1 MGNGNVIGSPSSL
14 STTLWPFRR
23 SNHADSFKHLL
34 SQPLEDRLK
43 EIVQHPDLCQLFVT
57 YVFSYDWVPAL
68 LEQSTGTPFLSAS
81 QGADDLVYQL
91 YGDELFTVVATYKQ
105 KLRHRQRASFMSVTD
120 DDMSHDISMPPP
132 KLTLMNRFA
141 SAIAPARKM
150 LALHTFHIGSV
161 YQQESFALL
170 FVAMLLPFFYESPIY
185 QDWQVQQQGVSLF
198 AAMRSDPRLLLL
210 PKASQRDLGG
220 SNHALTKPLI
230 LDNLPDLSAST
241 HTNRKRSSITTA
253 PLSPTPLADHSHA
266 SFLDHSGVTASDP
279 HLATDEP
286 TTQPTGTA
294 VSQRVSD
301 KSATD
306 SAGLSSSL
314 PPVGHVSST
323 SSHLFAA
330 DASLDQPLDADRRR
344 PSTRK
349 KPLPLT
355 TSSVSA
361 FSILSPASLSRRLFA
376 STSMTTTRR
385 RRVGVDGAYDVG
397 GDGPDDGDAAGGDA
411 GGATHRDGSLF
422 SSFSL
427 ASWSSLLSRSPVRL
441 FYASSSSA
449 SSPFDESSRWFF
461 ASSRSAYHVAGD
473 DGSVSGHS
481 ASHRQL
487 RHALSTWS
495 RSDSKGHAAST
506 SSSAAASLPVA
517 VAEAAARSAVSSAE
531 AVMLAHM
538 RSVEQAQHVAFVGLV
553 EDVLVAQFA
562 PAHTVGIALRSRC
575 NTSGSGASEDD
586 VASAASNSLPVHSAT
601 AIASACFGGAGPAPS
616 PAVGLRKRIFD
627 GEPLQI
633 PATATATAP
642 MRPPS
647 TTTPAMAMASDKLLR
662 LLLNGGGAAPAT
674 GPSRSLGHAGGSP
687 AALTQTLWALLESL
701 PVSVTIARATVPST
715 TSNTPTHHNAASPS
729 STATSAAVAVYDNDV
744 ASSRRGGGALHDDDT
759 FPLLYVNRA
768 FEKLTG
774 YGRDEVLGRNCRFL
788 QSEECTEMGQVEQL
802 QHALR
807 ERHACCKVAITNK
820 RKNGSVFRNLLALKP
835 IYARGVGSGSGE
847 MVYVLG
853 LQCPLT
859 EEDEDASTSMI
870 DDDGDGG
877 SVATGTRSGRYRGRS
892 LSGDDDDDAAAIDR
906 RDGGDATWR
915 RVLRFGY
922 RGAASSASSTSTSP
936 SGLRSKR
943 STPDKPPPGAYGAAS
958 SSTTSTPVT
967 SPHAADHH
975 RRRDTTI
982 LMKSSLAASGPA
994 HRRHSSVTATAGGPA
1009 TPPGPRRQSL
1019 QAVDYYDDDHL
1030 HHGGGGDAA
1039 THHERH
1045 TTWELQQQAYDRAR
1059 WRVLS
1064 EKLELIDD
1072 LLRILPLVLV

>member
-14 STTLWPFRR
+14 STTTLWPFRR
-23 SNHADSFKHLL
+23 CNRADSLKHLL
-34 SQPLEDRLK
+34 SQPLEDRWK
-43 EIVQHPDLCQLFVT
+43 EIVQHPELCQLFVT
-57 YVFSYDWVPAL
+57 FVFSYDWVPAL

-91 YGDELFTVVATYKQ
+91 YGDELFTVVAPYKP
-105 KLRHRQRASFMSVTD
+105 KLRHRQRTSFMSVTD
-120 DDMSHDISMPPP
+120 DDMSHDMSMPPP
-132 KLTLMNRFA
+132 KLTLINRFA

-170 FVAMLLPFFYESPIY
+170 FVAMLLPFFYESPAY
-185 QDWQVQQQGVSLF
+185 QDWHVQQQGVSLF
-198 AAMRSDPRLLLL
+198 AAMRSERRLLLL
-210 PKASQRDLGG
+210 PKASQRDLGAG
-220 SNHALTKPLI
+220 SSSSSSSSSTNHTPAKSAKPLV
-230 LDNLPDLSAST
+230 LDNLPDLSAAS

-286 TTQPTGTA
+286 TIQPTGSA
-294 VSQRVSD
+294 VSQRASD

-330 DASLDQPLDADRRR
+330 DASLDQPLDADRQR

-355 TSSVSA
+355 TSSASA
-361 FSILSPASLSRRLFA
+361 ALSIL
-376 STSMTTTRR
+376 
-385 RRVGVDGAYDVG
+385 
-397 GDGPDDGDAAGGDA
+397 
-411 GGATHRDGSLF
+411 
-422 SSFSL
+422 
-427 ASWSSLLSRSPVRL
+427 
-441 FYASSSSA
+441 
-449 SSPFDESSRWFF
+449 
-461 ASSRSAYHVAGD
+461 
-473 DGSVSGHS
+473 

-495 RSDSKGHAAST
+495 RSDSKGHAALTTT
-506 SSSAAASLPVA
+506 SSAAAAAAASLPVA
-517 VAEAAARSAVSSAE
+517 VAEAAARGAVSSAE
-531 AVMLAHM
+531 AAMLAHM
-538 RSVEQAQHVAFVGLV
+538 RRVEQAQHVAFVGLV

-562 PAHTVGIALRSRC
+562 PTHTVGIALRSRC
-575 NTSGSGASEDD
+575 NSSGSGAASEDD
-586 VASAASNSLPVHSAT
+586 AASAASNALPVHSAT
-601 AIASACFGGAGPAPS
+601 AIASACFGGAGLAPS

-633 PATATATAP
+633 PATAATMAQPTA
-642 MRPPS
+642 
-647 TTTPAMAMASDKLLR
+647 TTPALAMASDKLLR
-662 LLLNGGGAAPAT
+662 LLLNGGGGGNGGAAPAT
-674 GPSRSLGHAGGSP
+674 GPSRSLGPAGGSP

-701 PVSVTIARATVPST
+701 PVSVTIARAT
-715 TSNTPTHHNAASPS
+715 
-729 STATSAAVAVYDNDV
+729 
-744 ASSRRGGGALHDDDT
+744 
-759 FPLLYVNRA
+759 
-768 FEKLTG
+768 KLTG

-807 ERHACCKVAITNK
+807 ERHACCKVALTNK

-835 IYARGVGSGSGE
+835 IYARGTSSGGGGGGGGGE

-859 EEDEDASTSMI
+859 EEDEDASTSLV
-870 DDDGDGG
+870 DDDGGGGDGG

-892 LSGDDDDDAAAIDR
+892 LSGGDDDDAAAAAAFDR

-915 RVLRFGY
+915 RILRFGY
-922 RGAASSASSTSTSP
+922 RGAGAASSSSSSTSTSP
-936 SGLRSKR
+936 SGARSKR
-943 STPDKPPPGAYGAAS
+943 STPDKPPPGAHGAALS
-958 SSTTSTPVT
+958 SPTSTPAT
-967 SPHAADHH
+967 SPHAADPHH
-975 RRRDTTI
+975 PHRRDTTF

-994 HRRHSSVTATAGGPA
+994 AHRRHSNATAAPTAGIA

-1019 QAVDYYDDDHL
+1019 QAVDDYDDADA
-1030 HHGGGGDAA
+1030 DPDAAA
-1039 THHERH
+1039 THHERQH
-1045 TTWELQQQAYDRAR
+1045 TTWQLQQQAYDRAR